1 MTHLPLFLGAA
12 VGGRSPPPGPQS
24 SHLYSEASARLPH
37 LLLPLHLVPRCSAGP
52 GGRGG
57 VSARA
62 GSAAG
67 RDAVPWLSQLIW
79 PQQGRQQLVT
89 GRPGA
94 GADRWA
100 PRLLPPWASPPCASA
115 ACISGWRGS
124 SRPLPRVG
132 SDEPSLGN
140 PTPPFSHCP
149 FTP

>member
-1 MTHLPLFLGAA
+1 MTRLPLFLRAEA
-12 VGGRSPPPGPQS
+12 GGRRPPSGPQS

-37 LLLPLHLVPRCSAGP
+37 LLQPLHLVPRCSAGP

-67 RDAVPWLSQLIW
+67 RDAVPWLSRLIW

-94 GADRWA
+94 GADRWV
-100 PRLLPPWASPPCASA
+100 PRLLPPVGPSA
-115 ACISGWRGS
+115 LRLGCGHQRQARK
-124 SRPLPRVG
+124 LPA
-132 SDEPSLGN
+132 PALGR
-140 PTPPFSHCP
+140 T
-149 FTP
+149 